1 MYLGGFRLVLL
12 SFKKKK
18 IMTKHTPFALCIH
31 GGAGVITPENLSEA
45 DKKLINAD
53 LILALNAGENIL
65 AQGGSAID
73 AVAAAVVELENS
85 IHFNAGKGAV
95 YTRTG
100 EHLLEASIM
109 NGATLEAGA
118 VANSRRIKN
127 PVLFAKSLLENENI
141 VLLAGKG
148 ADKLA
153 EETNHEMVENDYFD
167 TDFRKQQLIEAQQI
181 SETGTFLDHTNLK
194 MGTVGAVAIDNNGN
208 IAAATSTGGMTNKL
222 DGRIGDTAIIG
233 AGTYANNKTCG
244 VSCTGV
250 GEYFIRGTVASMVSN
265 LMEYGDKTLEQATD
279 ITVKGHLTQLGGE
292 GGLIAIDNEGN
303 VNFSFNSQGMYR
315 GYVSQKTNEKKIY
328 IWDNE
333 ESLISE

>member
-1 MYLGGFRLVLL
+1 
-12 SFKKKK
+12 
-18 IMTKHTPFALCIH
+18 MTKHTPFALCIH

-53 LILALNAGENIL
+53 LMLALNAGEEIL
-65 AQGGSAID
+65 VKGGSAID
-73 AVAAAVVELENS
+73 AVAAAVVALENS

-100 EHLLEASIM
+100 KHLLEASIM
-109 NGATLEAGA
+109 DGATFKAGA
-118 VANSRRIKN
+118 VANSKRIKN
-127 PVLFAKSLLENENI
+127 PVLFAKSLLADENI
-141 VLLAGKG
+141 VLLSGKG

-153 EETNHEMVENDYFD
+153 EETNHEMVENTYFD
-167 TDFRKQQLIEAQQI
+167 TNFRKEQLIEAQKI
-181 SETGTFLDHTNLK
+181 SETGTYLDHTNLK
-194 MGTVGAVAIDNNGN
+194 MGTVGAVAIDQQGN

-265 LMEYGDKTLEQATD
+265 LMEYGDKNLEQATE
-279 ITVKGHLTQLGGE
+279 ITIKEHLTQLGGE
-292 GGLIAIDNEGN
+292 GGLIAIDYEGN

-315 GYVSQKTNEKKIY
+315 GYVSEKTAEKKIY

-333 ESLISE
+333 EI

>member
-1 MYLGGFRLVLL
+1 
-12 SFKKKK
+12 
-18 IMTKHTPFALCIH
+18 MTEHKPFALCIH

-53 LILALNAGENIL
+53 LILALNAGEEIL
-65 AQGGSAID
+65 EKGGSAID
-73 AVAAAVVELENS
+73 AVAAAVVALENS

-100 EHLLEASIM
+100 KHLLEASIM
-109 NGATLEAGA
+109 DGATLEAGA
-118 VANSRRIKN
+118 VANSRKIKN
-127 PVLFAKSLLENENI
+127 PVLFAKSLLKNENV
-141 VLLAGKG
+141 VLVSGEG

-153 EETNHEMVENDYFD
+153 EQTNHEMVENNYFD
-167 TDFRKQQLIEAQQI
+167 TDFRKEQFIEAQKI

-194 MGTVGAVAIDNNGN
+194 MGTVGAVAIDKLGN

-222 DGRIGDTAIIG
+222 DGRIGDSAIIG

-250 GEYFIRGTVASMVSN
+250 GEYFIRATVASMVSN
-265 LMEYGDKTLEQATD
+265 LMEYGDKTLEQATE
-279 ITVKGHLTQLGGE
+279 ITVKQHLTQLGGE

-315 GYVSQKTNEKKIY
+315 GYVSQKTKEKKIY
-328 IWDNE
+328 IWDDE
-333 ESLISE
+333 EVIITE